1 MQIGSTQSL
10 TGVVTI
16 ETSMQSVSGTDC
28 LLMVVHQILVDD
40 TRLVVDGTRFVVG
53 GTKLVDDTK
62 PGGVPILSQVLLLRR
77 PMVDSGAEHTST
89 KTLKTLAHLA
99 WCLSVPLSP
108 TTAASHTHT
117 APGAGRTNLLQ
128 AVLLVTCVPRI
139 ICAPGYM
146 VLVAKGKSQVKSN
159 VILIIYAPLYCA
171 LGLSFNTE
179 WPFQ

>member
-16 ETSMQSVSGTDC
+16 EASMQSVSGTDC
-28 LLMVVHQILVDD
+28 LWMVVHQILVDD
-40 TRLVVDGTRFVVG
+40 TRFVVG

-77 PMVDSGAEHTST
+77 PMVDSGAEHTTT

-99 WCLSVPLSP
+99 CGASQCLSHQPPLP
-108 TTAASHTHT
+108 LTHT

-139 ICAPGYM
+139 ICAPVYM
-146 VLVAKGKSQVKSN
+146 VLVARGKSQVKSN

-179 WPFQ
+179 WLFQ

>member
-16 ETSMQSVSGTDC
+16 EASMQSVSGTDC

-40 TRLVVDGTRFVVG
+40 TRLVVG

-77 PMVDSGAEHTST
+77 PMVDSGAEHTTT

-99 WCLSVPLSP
+99 CGASQCLSHQPPLP
-108 TTAASHTHT
+108 LTLTPPP
-117 APGAGRTNLLQ
+117 APAGQTFYKQCSWSYVCLGSYL
-128 AVLLVTCVPRI
+128 LLVIRS
-139 ICAPGYM
+139 Y
-146 VLVAKGKSQVKSN
+146 
-159 VILIIYAPLYCA
+159 IL
-171 LGLSFNTE
+171 G
-179 WPFQ
+179 

>member
-16 ETSMQSVSGTDC
+16 ETSMQSVSGTDF

-40 TRLVVDGTRFVVG
+40 TRLVVG

-77 PMVDSGAEHTST
+77 PMVDSGAEHTTT

-99 WCLSVPLSP
+99 CGASQCLSHQPPLP
-108 TTAASHTHT
+108 LTLHR
-117 APGAGRTNLLQ
+117 PGRRQDKPFTS
-128 AVLLVTCVPRI
+128 R
-139 ICAPGYM
+139 
-146 VLVAKGKSQVKSN
+146 
-159 VILIIYAPLYCA
+159 A
-171 LGLSFNTE
+171 LGHMCASDHSCAWLHGSCS
-179 WPFQ
+179 

>member
-1 MQIGSTQSL
+1 MQIGSTHSL

-16 ETSMQSVSGTDC
+16 ETSMQSVSGTDF

-40 TRLVVDGTRFVVG
+40 TRLVVG

-77 PMVDSGAEHTST
+77 PMVDSGAEHTT
-89 KTLKTLAHLA
+89 AKTLKTLAHLA
-99 WCLSVPLSP
+99 CGASQCLSHQPPLP
-108 TTAASHTHT
+108 LTHHT

-128 AVLLVTCVPRI
+128 AVLLVTCVLRI

-159 VILIIYAPLYCA
+159 VILIMYAPLYCA
-171 LGLSFNTE
+171 FGHSFNTE
-179 WPFQ
+179 WLFQ